1 MVPLLSPRKLSSK
14 PKRTLCSQA
23 VCSLFV
29 PSRVFLVCVHVCTC
43 ACVPLLGGLLKSR
56 PVFVFC

>member
-1 MVPLLSPRKLSSK
+1 MPLLSSRKLSSK

-23 VCSLFV
+23 VYSLGV
-29 PSRVFLVCVHVCTC
+29 PSRVFLVCMHVCVY

-56 PVFVFC
+56 PVFIFC